1 MNSSLITHSNPASNS
16 PNSWQLLVL
25 SAKTESEL
33 ETATDNLAEFFQQNS
48 EINFIDLAYT
58 LQVDCQAF
66 NHRRILV
73 CSHHQDAIHALTTR
87 DTKRVFTSSI
97 QETENWS
104 VTFMFPGLG
113 EQYINMA
120 LQLYKLE
127 PTFRQHIAHCAELIK
142 PDSGFDL
149 RDILYPDE
157 EQTGQAQSSNPVSV
171 MSSQKLDL
179 RRMLGRD
186 WASVD
191 INTQKLNQTDI
202 AQPTLFVV
210 EYALAQMW
218 IAWGIQPQALIGYSL
233 GEYTAATLAGSILEE
248 ALALVVKRGQ
258 LIQQLPSGA
267 MLAVSLSEME
277 LQPLLTEK
285 LCLSAINGTELCVVA
300 GSIESVTELEQYLL
314 TNGIACRQLQT
325 THAFHSPIMEAIVK
339 PFIKLVETF
348 DLKPPK
354 IPYISNVT
362 GTWITAEEATDPS
375 YWARHLCQ
383 TVRFADG
390 VETLSQLAHQVLLEV
405 GPGQTLGSIVLQHS
419 TKINVL
425 DRLVISSLPNSY
437 NQQSDQAFVL
447 NTLGQLWLT
456 GVPVDWS
463 KLHENQQRCKLFLPN
478 YFCGYEPNRVESQ
491 IEQLEVSVKELASS
505 DLELQKQESIQIAQK
520 QRQRLNLRNSYV
532 APRDDME
539 QKMINIWQKVFKIN
553 QIGIHDNF
561 FSLGGN
567 SLVGTQ
573 IITQLRKIY
582 KIDISLSIL
591 FQNPTVAELSS
602 VLEQHGY
609 NIVVEHG

>member
-1 MNSSLITHSNPASNS
+1 
-16 PNSWQLLVL
+16 VL

-33 ETATDNLAEFFQQNS
+33 ETATDKLAEFFQQNS

-127 PTFRQHIAHCAELIK
+127 PNFRQHIAHCAELIK
-142 PDSGFDL
+142 PDLGFDL
-149 RDILYPDE
+149 RDVLYPDQ
-157 EQTGQAQSSNPVSV
+157 EQTGQAMESSNPASV
-171 MSSQKLDL
+171 ISSQKLDL
-179 RRMLGRD
+179 RRMLRRD
-186 WASVD
+186 RASVD

-233 GEYTAATLAGSILEE
+233 GEYTAATLAGVLSLEE

-300 GSIESVTELEQYLL
+300 GSIESVTELEQYFL

-325 THAFHSPIMEAIVK
+325 THAFHSPIMEAIIQ
-339 PFIKLVETF
+339 PFIKLVQTF

-354 IPYISNVT
+354 ISYISNVT
-362 GTWITAEEATDPS
+362 GNWITAEEATDPN

-390 VETLSQLAHQVLLEV
+390 IERLSQLPHQVLLEV
-405 GPGQTLGSIVLQHS
+405 GPGQTLGSIVLQNS
-419 TKINVL
+419 TNINVL

-437 NQQSDQAFVL
+437 SQQSDQAFVL
-447 NTLGQLWLT
+447 NTLGQLWLK

-463 KLHENQQRCKLFLPN
+463 KLHENQQRCRLPLPN
-478 YFCGYEPNRVESQ
+478 YFFGYEPNCVESQ
-491 IEQLEVSVKELASS
+491 IEQEMSVKELATSG
-505 DLELQKQESIQIAQK
+505 LELEKPESIQIAQK

-573 IITQLRKIY
+573 IITQLRKIC

-609 NIVVEHG
+609 NIAVEHD